1 MNYKIII
8 AGLAMAASMAMPAIA
23 ETYSPQHDAV
33 VKLFQGPS
41 EKTAKD
47 AVWTSRKIFKVGV
60 LDNGTPRDGYAS
72 YVCQVLY
79 EHGFK
84 GQQVWVQII
93 DIAKLTR
100 TNKWV
105 KLGEARCD

>member
-1 MNYKIII
+1 MNHKPIIT
-8 AGLAMAASMAMPAIA
+8 GLLLTASIAMPVGA
-23 ETYSPQHDAV
+23 ETYSPQHQAV
-33 VKLFQGPS
+33 VKHFQGPE

-47 AVWTSRKIFKVGV
+47 AVWTSRKILKVGV

-79 EHGFK
+79 DQGFK

-105 KLGEARCD
+105 KLGEARCE